1 MPRIKKRIQKKKHVL
16 RKTVKRNIKD
26 RSQNTS
32 KTPEEKARENEM
44 LKVMLGRQ
52 QPIVAGQSQ
61 QNDKYQQQLDTM
73 NKLYNNQMKSLES
86 QKAHIK
92 ELQDNQIAAKEEVK
106 RIIDDAK
113 HQEQVVK
120 QSEKN
125 LRDKEAAEKRKEVAE
140 DKKDALDRELRKFD
154 KRTVEGK
161 HENEIR
167 EIDAKTQQIKNDIE
181 KKAEEIEHNRL
192 YHDLQDKLRENQ
204 KLEDELNA
212 VLQITQSEAFQKT
225 DEAYV
230 NAVKRNLELKDMCER
245 QRLIREKQRET
256 VRLNAERRGY
266 VEYIAE
272 TRKPLP
278 KIKGYDKSGQPI
290 YERNQYGQ
298 FVLDP
303 NRTSESEWQ
312 RSIIEE
318 DNKQKTLAAE
328 TDTLKTEAEHF
339 RNMQKRTQLAR
350 LETRDKE
357 LELRKEL
364 EYIESGAYKDAQK
377 RLAEQQQ
384 FVDIKQRELE
394 SGMKNIEHQRKL
406 HELLARTEVA
416 ARFDPSATNPEAV
429 QAQMD
434 EYVHK
439 VSEAWNGALENANRE
454 IERAKRVEEIES
466 ALSNTLSRYDDVN
479 VRSRAQQNLF
489 TMVDMKTG
497 SKLGDDYT
505 NWDTVNSGRL
515 LEFIN
520 MMGRLHPEILSNDDE
535 ARRFVDGDEFKG
547 FKWDVAEGAQ

>member
-125 LRDKEAAEKRKEVAE
+125 LRDKEAAEKRKEVAA
-140 DKKDALDRELRKFD
+140 DKKDELDRELRKFD

-167 EIDAKTQQIKNDIE
+167 EIDARRQQLRNDIV
-181 KKAEEIEHNRL
+181 KKEEEIEQNRL
-192 YHDLQDKLRENQ
+192 YHDLQDKIRETH

-212 VLQITQSEAFQKT
+212 MVQITQSEAFQKT

-230 NAVKRNLELKDMCER
+230 NVVKRNLELKDKYEL
-245 QRLIREKQRET
+245 QRLIREKQQET
-256 VRLNAERRGY
+256 ARLNAERLGY

-290 YERNQYGQ
+290 YERNKDGQ

-318 DNKQKTLAAE
+318 DNKQKALAASI
-328 TDTLKTEAEHF
+328 DTLKTEAEHF
-339 RNMQKRTQLAR
+339 RNRQKRAQLAR
-350 LETRDKE
+350 LETSDKE

-406 HELLARTEVA
+406 NELAARNEVA
-416 ARFDPSATNPEAV
+416 ARFDPSAINPEAV

-466 ALSNTLSRYDDVN
+466 AFSNVLSRYDDIN
-479 VRSRAQQNLF
+479 VRSRAQQHLF
-489 TMVDMKTG
+489 RMVDIKTG
-497 SKLGDDYT
+497 GKLGDDYT
-505 NWDTVNSGRL
+505 TWDSVNSGRL

-520 MMGRLHPEILSNDDE
+520 MMGRLNPEILSNADE
-535 ARRFVDGDEFKG
+535 AGRFVDGDEFKG
-547 FKWDVAEGAQ
+547 FKWDIVEGTQ